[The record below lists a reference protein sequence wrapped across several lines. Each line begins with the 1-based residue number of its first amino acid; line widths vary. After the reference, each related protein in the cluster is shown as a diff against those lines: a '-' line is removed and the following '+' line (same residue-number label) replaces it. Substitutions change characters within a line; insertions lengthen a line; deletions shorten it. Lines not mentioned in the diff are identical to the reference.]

1 MRGDSSLSLTID
13 ASVFV
18 SAAMPSEAQFDDSN
32 LFLDHIRLHPQVLQ
46 CPMLLLPEVAASLAR
61 RTDNAEVG
69 QNSIYWVTQ
78 FPTMSL
84 LMLDMVRTLQASQI
98 AAMYRLR
105 GADAIYVAIAQEF
118 GTTLITWDREMLTR
132 GLSAVS
138 IMTPTDWLAANAIS

>member
-1 MRGDSSLSLTID
+1 
-13 ASVFV
+13 
-18 SAAMPSEAQFDDSN
+18 
-32 LFLDHIRLHPQVLQ
+32 
-46 CPMLLLPEVAASLAR
+46 
-61 RTDNAEVG
+61 
-69 QNSIYWVTQ
+69 
-78 FPTMSL
+78 
-84 LMLDMVRTLQASQI
+84 MLDMVRTLQASQI

>member
-1 MRGDSSLSLTID
+1 MSLTID

>member
-46 CPMLLLPEVAASLAR
+46 CPMLLLPEVAAPLAR

>member
-46 CPMLLLPEVAASLAR
+46 CPMLLLPEIAASLAR
-61 RTDNAEVG
+61 RTDNADVG